1 MDNKDNDYSFMKSG
15 FNNLIEPN
23 KPDPQLLL
31 ETTSMVSAFAENA
44 LKNAALYVQHCGRNV
59 VTEEDIKLFLKN
71 EAFVFS
77 NRSDTMASIEKWK
90 KNIIEDFYQENNEE
104 SEEIEQDEEY
114 FMDDEDMSEE
124 DKFAYSSCNCK
135 YCEAVKAIESK
146 WCTWV
151 PNSMLEQAIK
161 KTIDTKF

>member
-1 MDNKDNDYSFMKSG
+1 MLPTS
-15 FNNLIEPN
+15 NLDIEI
-23 KPDPQLLL
+23 
-31 ETTSMVSAFAENA
+31 
-44 LKNAALYVQHCGRNV
+44 
-59 VTEEDIKLFLKN
+59 TE
-71 EAFVFS
+71 S
-77 NRSDTMASIEKWK
+77 SIEEEQEGKTEGEM
-90 KNIIEDFYQENNEE
+90 IEICIEKPESVNVNNEE